1 MNPRFFLMIFSVI
14 PLAACSVT
22 NLSYSPAPGVHLSVP
37 FHLPSN
43 RHARLPGGHGGHYKT
58 GKPYRIGGRSY
69 FPLSTASG
77 YDKTGIASWYG
88 RDFHGKLTANGERY
102 DMHALS
108 AAHKTLPLPSLVRV
122 TNLENGRSI
131 VVRVNDRGPF
141 VKHRLIDLSW
151 AAARTLGYAGKGTA
165 RVRVQALDTATPT
178 IAGAGTARIASRHA
192 APPSAPTPSAAGM
205 YVQIGAFAIRG
216 NAAKLST
223 SLASR
228 YPSIRVQSFA
238 HSMQTLYRVRVGP
251 FSSAH
256 AIEQT
261 VLSLQRQ
268 GYGNTVVVIE

>member
-1 MNPRFFLMIFSVI
+1 MNLRFFLMIFSVI
-14 PLAACSVT
+14 PLAACSVA
-22 NLSYSPAPGVHLSVP
+22 NLSYSPAPGIHLSVP
-37 FHLPSN
+37 FHLPSD

-58 GKPYRIGGRSY
+58 GKPYHVGGRSY

-122 TNLENGRSI
+122 TNLENGRSV

-141 VKHRLIDLSW
+141 AKHRLIDMSW
-151 AAARTLGYAGKGTA
+151 AAARALGYAAKGTA
-165 RVRVQALDTATPT
+165 RVRVQALDTAAP
-178 IAGAGTARIASRHA
+178 AVVGAGMARIAPRHA
-192 APPSAPTPSAAGM
+192 ASPSTQASLTSGM
-205 YVQIGAFAIRG
+205 FVQIGAFSIRN
-216 NAAKLST
+216 NATKLSA

-228 YPSIRVQSFA
+228 YPNIRVQSFA
-238 HSMQTLYRVRVGP
+238 RSTQTLYRVRVGP